1 MKNEIKKFNLNN
13 KLKLFNYNSDKKIL
27 ITDRT
32 REDAI
37 YISSLAAYIYNKF
50 FSFNADLLADLNE
63 DHIYTKLYKSF
74 NIKNIFNPSISKFKF
89 LNCNLILHTVFS
101 FFFIIL
107 KILFLG
113 KKWFIKHFY
122 YRNVYFGDLIYDGYI
137 VKDFN
142 FKNKSL
148 INLKF
153 LKILLISLYKI
164 NYIHSL
170 LKKNNY
176 SLVTCNT
183 HIYNSVSAITM
194 RLALKKKI
202 PVLLLVNNYFKFY
215 NKMSQSYDA
224 HTKVYKNHF
233 QLNKHKY
240 INWKKKINVYLDKR
254 FSGQSSQREAIKAFG
269 EKKLHF
275 SNTLRKNNIVLKNYK
290 RIGFFAPHA
299 FSDSNYH
306 GGIDFLFNDFYDQ
319 FRQTIDLIIKE
330 KKIFW
335 FINPHPNSLMYK
347 EENIIQNYVKK
358 LNADNIFV
366 CPIAKFSTIDLI
378 KSSDII
384 LTGRGTVGIEAACL
398 GKKPILAGSSYYSS
412 MDISHNPKDINEY
425 KKLILNTNCNYL
437 LNKNSIEIAKKSFFT
452 HIFKNSHIKSKI
464 LPCPS
469 FIDVDLK
476 KKKLLEE
483 HYYKPNFFDKI
494 NYNLKKN
501 NIFNDEL
508 YIELKKFII
517 KNKKLIK

>member
-1 MKNEIKKFNLNN
+1 M
-13 KLKLFNYNSDKKIL
+13 
-27 ITDRT
+27 
-32 REDAI
+32 
-37 YISSLAAYIYNKF
+37 
-50 FSFNADLLADLNE
+50 
-63 DHIYTKLYKSF
+63 
-74 NIKNIFNPSISKFKF
+74 
-89 LNCNLILHTVFS
+89 
-101 FFFIIL
+101 
-107 KILFLG
+107 
-113 KKWFIKHFY
+113 
-122 YRNVYFGDLIYDGYI
+122 
-137 VKDFN
+137 
-142 FKNKSL
+142 
-148 INLKF
+148 
-153 LKILLISLYKI
+153 
-164 NYIHSL
+164 
-170 LKKNNY
+170 
-176 SLVTCNT
+176 
-183 HIYNSVSAITM
+183 
-194 RLALKKKI
+194 
-202 PVLLLVNNYFKFY
+202 
-215 NKMSQSYDA
+215 
-224 HTKVYKNHF
+224 
-233 QLNKHKY
+233 
-240 INWKKKINVYLDKR
+240 
-254 FSGQSSQREAIKAFG
+254 
-269 EKKLHF
+269 
-275 SNTLRKNNIVLKNYK
+275 
-290 RIGFFAPHA
+290 
-299 FSDSNYH
+299 
-306 GGIDFLFNDFYDQ
+306 FNDFYDQ